1 MPQSSSIENSEVT
14 AFAGASTLRHF
25 LLSVSTLE
33 TNPMPESIPDI
44 EPDSGQD
51 FGGSLSAA
59 QQVELSSKLDAVY
72 DQVPT
77 TCCAGSG
84 ECCVLTDEEMQEGY
98 ATMFPLY
105 LAEYVRIA
113 EYVRT
118 QESPERAQRL
128 LAHTQERPHQCP
140 FLGEHRGCMIYS
152 VRPLICRTYAVLD
165 QDTIAAAAE
174 QHADEMPEEWIKG
187 FVRRESATRCPRV
200 TVTQPDK
207 LVRHIHNLIS
217 YTYERTMVRLSRTVF
232 EQVSKD
238 RRQAVR
244 SQIRRR
250 GWPTRWTWGGYNT
263 LYLTSASWIQGHL
276 KRYWKRAQLNDLD

>member
-1 MPQSSSIENSEVT
+1 MSEN
-14 AFAGASTLRHF
+14 
-25 LLSVSTLE
+25 
-33 TNPMPESIPDI
+33 IPDI
-44 EPDSGQD
+44 EPDAGQD
-51 FGGSLSAA
+51 FGASLSADQHSELAA
-59 QQVELSSKLDAVY
+59 QLDAVY
-72 DQVPT
+72 EQVPS

-113 EYVRT
+113 EHVRT
-118 QESPERAQRL
+118 QESPDRIRRL
-128 LAHTQERPHQCP
+128 LTHTQERPRQCP
-140 FLGEHRGCMIYS
+140 FLGEGRGCTIYP

-165 QDTIAAAAE
+165 EQTIAAAAE

-187 FVRRESATRCPRV
+187 FVRRETAMHCPRV

-207 LVRHIHNLIS
+207 LARHIHNLIS
-217 YTYERTMVRLSRTVF
+217 YTYERTLARLSRTVF
-232 EQVSKD
+232 EQLPTD

-244 SQIRRR
+244 DQIRRR
-250 GWPTRWTWGGYNT
+250 GWPTRWTWGGFNS
-263 LYLTSASWIQGHL
+263 LYLSSATWIQEHL